1 MPRRTTEP
9 KEHVI
14 PLRVNKEEWTM
25 ARLKAAVYF
34 RGNMSEFLRKAMESY
49 EGTLPEMKCFH
60 CKTPL
65 VYGFDGT
72 CEWGDVTV
80 TNVPAMTCPNCRD
93 QSYDMA
99 VMEALEVAV
108 EGKTGP
114 FDFRELMNHSDA
126 AEATLVV
133 STETV

>member
-34 RGNMSEFLRKAMESY
+34 RGNMSQFLRKAMESY

-72 CEWGDVTV
+72 CDWGDVTV

-108 EGKTGP
+108 EGKTGH

>member
-1 MPRRTTEP
+1 MPRRTNEP
-9 KEHVI
+9 KKYVI

-34 RGNMSEFLRKAMESY
+34 RGNMSQFLRKAMESY
-49 EGTLPEMKCFH
+49 EGALPEMKCFH

-80 TNVPAMTCPNCRD
+80 KSVPAMTCPNCHD

-99 VMEALEVAV
+99 VMEALEAAV
-108 EGKTGP
+108 EGKTGQ
-114 FDFRELMNHSDA
+114 FDFRQLMNHTDA
-126 AEATLVV
+126 AEMTPVV